1 MGFVST
7 GWERVA
13 KGGDPMKLR
22 LLLTGFL
29 TITAA
34 ALQAAGAT
42 PVFNALMTMG
52 KEHRFVLVSDAGTA
66 SSWLKVGGN
75 FEGYVLKGYD
85 EKTGSLSVEGADGK
99 VTELKLVADA
109 ATKGGDAALPAT
121 PATLADAEG
130 VLKTMHFDD
139 LLAKV
144 VEQQKKAMGPVL
156 QRMMAGMKVPPEDR
170 ARVAEMQKKIMDE
183 ALDSLSG
190 PDMKADVARIYSN
203 VFTKEELDSL
213 GAFYSTP
220 AGQAMVAKQPQ
231 VQEQMMQAMM
241 PRMQQLGPKLQKMA
255 QDYAAEKAAQAQAAA
270 APAPTAPAAA
280 ATTSGKP

>member
-1 MGFVST
+1 
-7 GWERVA
+7 
-13 KGGDPMKLR
+13 MKLS

-42 PVFNALMTMG
+42 PAFNAIMTMG
-52 KEHRFVLVSDAGTA
+52 KEHRFVLVSEAGTA
-66 SSWLKVGGN
+66 SSWLKLGGN

-109 ATKGGDAALPAT
+109 ATKGRDAVLPAT

-130 VLKTMHFDD
+130 VLKVMHFDEM
-139 LLAKV
+139 LAKI

-170 ARVAEMQKKIMDE
+170 AHVAEMQKKIMDE
-183 ALDSLSG
+183 ALDAMTG
-190 PDMKADVARIYSN
+190 PDMKAAVARIYSN
-203 VFTKEELDSL
+203 VFSKEELDSMS
-213 GAFYSTP
+213 AFYSTP
-220 AGQAMVAKQPQ
+220 GGQAMVAKQPQ
-231 VQEQMMQAMM
+231 IQEAMM
-241 PRMQQLGPKLQKMA
+241 KEMMPVMQQFGPKLQKMA
-255 QDYAAEKAAQAQAAA
+255 QDYAVEKAAQAKAA
-270 APAPTAPAAA
+270 APAATPTPAAPA
-280 ATTSGKP
+280 TGKP